1 MSTLKTTFRI
11 CLKVALALII
21 PACSPKIIPALVHW
35 QPASLN
41 VAQGYDWMNPEE
53 FDETTGIYYR
63 ISNDLENLYVFL
75 QTENPASRVKILRA
89 GMEIQIDTLGGNE
102 AHSIVRFPLEENR
115 ITLFDGVPGIR
126 PALHPTAQRD
136 RQQRQDPVALFND
149 FMANQTHMAITGFKN
164 HRIGRV
170 PLDAQTGIQ
179 VNLSTDTAGVIFY
192 RAIIPLETFYRTLD
206 PGQKSTSPF
215 TLNILIRGVETPG
228 MMLIRD
234 FGPGTSPDGRTMPPG
249 TGGINQP
256 GFGARP
262 PMMRP
267 PGTRE
272 MQELQ
277 RTRSFRIGFQLATQ
291 PAS

>member
-11 CLKVALALII
+11 CLAVAMVLII
-21 PACSPKIIPALVHW
+21 PACSPKFKPALVHW

-41 VAQGYDWMNPEE
+41 VAQGYDWLSPEE

-126 PALHPTAQRD
+126 PALHPPAQRD
-136 RQQRQDPVALFND
+136 RQQRQDPIALFNA

-170 PLDAQTGIQ
+170 PVDAQTGIQ

-192 RAIIPLETFYRTLD
+192 RAIIPLETFYRTLS
-206 PGQKSTSPF
+206 PGQKSASTF
-215 TLNILIRGVETPG
+215 TLNILLRGIETPG
-228 MMLIRD
+228 MMPGRD
-234 FGPGTSPDGRTMPPG
+234 FGPSPSPDGRTMPPG

-256 GFGARP
+256 GYGTR

-267 PGTRE
+267 PVTRE

-277 RTRSFRIGFQLATQ
+277 RTRSFRVGFQLATQ